1 LPADCTCLLTDRS
14 PVSGLPDHVMAGR
27 LTAQPT
33 AAGELGGHIDRPSPE
48 WDDAAPIAL
57 TTVESM
63 RFLLNIIWLVLCGF
77 WMAIVYVIAGI
88 IMCILIIT
96 IPFGIASFRIAGFA
110 LWPFGRTIVNK
121 PGAGAPSFIGNVIW
135 FLLAGLWLAIGH
147 LVTGVLLMIT
157 IIGIPLGLADFKLIP
172 VSLAPLGKDIVPLQ
186 DRYGIRT
193 VS

>member
-1 LPADCTCLLTDRS
+1 
-14 PVSGLPDHVMAGR
+14 
-27 LTAQPT
+27 
-33 AAGELGGHIDRPSPE
+33 
-48 WDDAAPIAL
+48 
-57 TTVESM
+57 M

-77 WMAIVYVIAGI
+77 WMAIVYTIAGV

-172 VSLAPLGKDIVPLQ
+172 VSLAPLGKDIVPLP
-186 DRYGIRT
+186 DRYGMQT